1 MSPSIPYLIPPERP
15 LPGTSSELGAEGT
28 RAALVGVP
36 FDFGVH
42 LVGGRVGAKQGPA
55 AFREYLAEHLGKPPV
70 GLLDLGMVEVVEN
83 QDVAQPPSA
92 GKVETTHD
100 RVTNIVATLIR
111 QGVVPILIGGGH
123 DITYAGVA
131 ALAAAT
137 EGPIGGINLDAHLD
151 VRPVVDGRI
160 SSGTP
165 FRRILENLS
174 DRIAGRNFVEIGI
187 QPGCRPDHRKF
198 LERLGAKIHFIDE
211 VNQKGLASVIGGA
224 LKTACRDTSAA
235 FLSVDID
242 SISERYAPG
251 CSAPCKAGLH
261 PEDVAAAVRLAA
273 AMPALRYFDIMEI
286 NPVHDV
292 DGKTLATATAV
303 FRAILEGLAK
313 R

>member
-1 MSPSIPYLIPPERP
+1 MLPSIPYLIPPERP

-55 AFREYLAEHLGKPPV
+55 AFREYLAAHLGEPPV
-70 GLLDLGMVEVVEN
+70 VLLDLGMVEVVEN
-83 QDVAQPPSA
+83 DVEA
-92 GKVETTHD
+92 THD
-100 RVTNIVATLIR
+100 RVTNVVATLIR

-137 EGPIGGINLDAHLD
+137 EGPIGGINIDAHLD

-187 QPGCRPDHRKF
+187 QPGHQPDHREF

-211 VNQKGLASVIGGA
+211 VNQKGLASVMSGS
-224 LKTACRDTSAA
+224 LETACRDTSAA

-251 CSAPCKAGLH
+251 CSAPCKAAGLH

-273 AMPALRYFDIMEI
+273 AMPTLRYFDIMEI
-286 NPVHDV
+286 NPTHDV
-292 DGKTLATATAV
+292 DGKTLATAAAV